1 MRIKVFQPEPMAAR
15 KRWRWQLVDEADR
28 LLAASPELESEA
40 ECEDVVRKVTEEC
53 GMAPPVFVEPPHRIV

>member
-1 MRIKVFQPEPMAAR
+1 MAAR

-40 ECEDVVRKVTEEC
+40 ECEDV
-53 GMAPPVFVEPPHRIV
+53 RIV

>member
-1 MRIKVFQPEPMAAR
+1 MAAV
-15 KRWRWQLVDEADR
+15 KRWRWQLVDEANR

-53 GMAPPVFVEPPHRIV
+53 GMGPPVFVE